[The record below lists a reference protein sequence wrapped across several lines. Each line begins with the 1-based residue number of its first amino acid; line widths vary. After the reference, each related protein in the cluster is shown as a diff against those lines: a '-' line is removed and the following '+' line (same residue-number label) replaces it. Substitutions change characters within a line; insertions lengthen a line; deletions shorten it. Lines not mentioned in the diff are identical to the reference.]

1 MKVLLARKDVTLS
14 STQSVG
20 FEPTSRINDHGLA
33 VRSNTIMGT
42 LQVEPHY
49 TVPMNFRR
57 SHLAKMKPNWWS
69 RIRTYDVSNV
79 PDLQSGA
86 ISNYAY
92 PPRNSITTYK

>member
-42 LQVEPHY
+42 LQVEPHD
-49 TVPMNFRR
+49 TVPITNDQYICLTTHADHVETPGICHIRFKSLHR
-57 SHLAKMKPNWWS
+57 SQYRLHA
-69 RIRTYDVSNV
+69 
-79 PDLQSGA
+79 
-86 ISNYAY
+86 
-92 PPRNSITTYK
+92 